1 MRKFINKYF
10 KVIVFTLLF
19 FGIITSF
26 SCAQE
31 LPKGELSI
39 LLTSSGQSPD
49 AFVVKVLLDRAKIES
64 SYNGLV
70 NVDEIK
76 DIKTLIIVMGGSTK
90 GLGAAGI
97 DEKFEL
103 ERSTK
108 IIDEAIKQGIL
119 VLGIHIGGEGRR
131 GPLSQQFIDLV
142 APRTKGLI
150 VTEEGNK
157 DGYFS
162 NLSKDKNIP
171 LVVVTTTPEVGGVL
185 QKVFQA
191 DVE

>member
-1 MRKFINKYF
+1 
-10 KVIVFTLLF
+10 
-19 FGIITSF
+19 
-26 SCAQE
+26 
-31 LPKGELSI
+31 
-39 LLTSSGQSPD
+39 
-49 AFVVKVLLDRAKIES
+49 
-64 SYNGLV
+64 
-70 NVDEIK
+70 
-76 DIKTLIIVMGGSTK
+76 MGGSTK

-131 GPLSQQFIDLV
+131 GPLFPAFIDLV

-191 DVE
+191 RCRISWR

>member
-31 LPKGELSI
+31 LPKGELPI